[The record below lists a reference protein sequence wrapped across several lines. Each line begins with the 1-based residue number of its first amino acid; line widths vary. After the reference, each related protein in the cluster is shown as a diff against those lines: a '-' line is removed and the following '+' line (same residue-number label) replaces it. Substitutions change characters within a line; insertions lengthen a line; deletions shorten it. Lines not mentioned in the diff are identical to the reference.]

1 MIEKYGDIIGIF
13 LIVLGQT
20 IMIISLIILG
30 INLS

>member
-1 MIEKYGDIIGIF
+1 MIEKHGDIIGIF
-13 LIVLGQT
+13 LIVLGQI